1 MFKMILA
8 NDIAGG
14 IGKEN
19 QLPWPRN
26 DKDMQ
31 WVKEHTKN
39 AILICGRKTYESLP
53 KFVRSGKY
61 NNNKFVIITSN
72 PNFTVSVEDSGIAA
86 IVVKPKVESKNK
98 DIVGYHNA
106 IFTDNLNNQ
115 VQKLST
121 ENTPVF
127 VFGGAE
133 IYNLL
138 LDKCDKLYISTFDN
152 RFDCDTFIDRD
163 NLTTVMP
170 HCEFREEHDD
180 VIFEIYSRFDNNVCN
195 DVK

>member
-1 MFKMILA
+1 MILA

-53 KFVRSGKY
+53 KFVRSGTY

-72 PNFTVSVEDSGIAA
+72 PTFTVSVEDADITA

-98 DIVGYHNA
+98 DIIEYHNEL
-106 IFTDNLNNQ
+106 FTDNLNNQ
-115 VQKLST
+115 VRKLST
-121 ENTPVF
+121 KNTPVF

-163 NLTTVMP
+163 NFTAVMP
-170 HCEFREEHDD
+170 YCEFREEHDD
-180 VIFEIYSRFDNNVCN
+180 VIFEIYSRFDNNECN